1 MLAGMRA
8 KSAGGPRGVMLKKS
22 NILTNQ
28 FVELI
33 EENHQE
39 ITELFMNDL
48 LKNPDT
54 FSYRKLN
61 RQEVYESANSIYRE
75 ISKWIVKQY
84 PKEEIEQ
91 RFRQLGRVRF
101 EQGIPASQV
110 YRALVLL
117 KRHLWLFVLKKLYY
131 DASIYEQAIDLNN
144 RVVLYFDR
152 ACFFMLLGYEE
163 MLNRKW

>member
-1 MLAGMRA
+1 
-8 KSAGGPRGVMLKKS
+8 MLKKS

-33 EENHQE
+33 EENHQQ

-48 LKNPDT
+48 LRNPDT
-54 FSYRKLN
+54 FAYRNLD
-61 RQEVYESANSIYRE
+61 RQSVYESANSIYRE

-84 PKEEIEQ
+84 PKEEIEL
-91 RFRQLGRVRF
+91 RFRQLGRERF
-101 EQGIPASQV
+101 EQGIPFSQV
-110 YRALVLL
+110 FRALVLL

-131 DASIYEQAIDLNN
+131 DATIYEQALDLNN

-152 ACFFMLLGYEE
+152 ACFYMLLGFEE
-163 MLNRKW
+163 KLKKKW